1 MATISKIT
9 TTYIDGTTII
19 TSSLLGEFKSKINDI
34 IDELNS
40 SSTPTPVS
48 NVTISTSVTPTGSGS
63 VTGGG
68 SYAPGASVTLTA
80 TAASGYTFS
89 SWSDGNTNATRSITV
104 GNSNQT
110 YTATFAAI
118 STPIVAAPT
127 ITIAGNS
134 CTMSAENG
142 ATIYYTL
149 NDSAPTTSSTQY
161 SSAITLQSACT
172 VKAIAVKNGVQSSVA
187 TQTYTPSQSYDS
199 DTEAIANRFSNITT
213 AKKNALDT
221 FVRSLKSS
229 GVYSKIDYLALPAIA
244 DNVTEATQNALGG
257 EGVVVNGTSVAL
269 SNNGLSPIIGEEQ
282 MLIDN
287 LSTDSANTHISF
299 FTNNAATPV
308 SGKWDV
314 ALCFDNLFGFGKAI
328 NAASPGLY
336 YMNSENSAIRWVP
349 TELATYKTTAL
360 THVIA
365 VSASTKVALSL
376 NGTYVE
382 QSDSVK
388 ASSYQSNRMYF
399 GQASGISSH
408 VYQAQDSEG
417 SFGGITAF
425 KYGLISKGKAL
436 SQTECIAF
444 NNAVTTFMN
453 SILG

>member
-1 MATISKIT
+1 MTFV
-9 TTYIDGTTII
+9 DGSTVINADKMNGI
-19 TSSLLGEFKSKINDI
+19 VSKINEMVTAI
-34 IDELNS
+34 NNG
-40 SSTPTPVS
+40 STPVQQTVATPVI
-48 NVTISTSVTPTGSGS
+48 NISGN
-63 VTGGG
+63 
-68 SYAPGASVTLTA
+68 TA
-80 TAASGYTFS
+80 TITC
-89 SWSDGNTNATRSITV
+89 ATS
-104 GNSNQT
+104 
-110 YTATFAAI
+110 
-118 STPIVAAPT
+118 
-127 ITIAGNS
+127 
-134 CTMSAENG
+134 G
-142 ATIYYTL
+142 ATIKYTT
-149 NDSAPTTSSTQY
+149 DGSTPSASHGNTY
-161 SSAITLQSACT
+161 SSAITLSTSCT
-172 VKAIAVKNGVQSSVA
+172 IKAIAIKDGVSSSVA
-187 TQTYTPSQSYDS
+187 TQPYTPSQSYDS
-199 DTEAIANRFSNITT
+199 DTETIVSRFSSVTT

-244 DNVTEATQNALGG
+244 ANVTEATQNALGG

-269 SNNGLSPIIGEEQ
+269 SNNGLSPIIGENQ

-308 SGKWDV
+308 TGKWDI
-314 ALCFDNLFGFGKAI
+314 ALCFDNMLGFGKAI

-336 YMNSENSAIRWVP
+336 YTNSENSAIRWTP
-349 TELATYKTTAL
+349 SELSAYKTTAL

-365 VSASTKVALSL
+365 VGSSTKVALSL

-388 ASSYQSNRMYF
+388 ASSYHSNRIYF
-399 GQASGISSH
+399 GQAGGISSH

-417 SFGGITAF
+417 SFGGISAF

-444 NNAVTTFMN
+444 NNAVTAFMN